1 MNKIKNLI
9 KGAAGKA
16 YIIEFS
22 FGERFW
28 RVGGGR
34 YFSVGII
41 NPLRSISLF
50 YLSTDYCGEICL
62 TICNI
67 EFYIDMRN

>member
-9 KGAAGKA
+9 KRAAEKA

-28 RVGGGR
+28 CVGGGR
-34 YFSVGII
+34 YFAVGIR
-41 NPLRSISLF
+41 NPLRAISLF
-50 YLSTDYCGEICL
+50 YLSTDYYGEICL
-62 TICNI
+62 TIRNI